1 MEGGY
6 HYDLVIPCLA
16 TDVENNF
23 ILYLKCSCVVIKRDD
38 NQLATT
44 IKFVRDH
51 VKTLIFFQR
60 LILFIFRDLK
70 VPNKN
75 V

>member
-23 ILYLKCSCVVIKRDD
+23 ILYLECSCVVIMRDD
-38 NQLATT
+38 NQLTP
-44 IKFVRDH
+44 
-51 VKTLIFFQR
+51 LSN
-60 LILFIFRDLK
+60 L
-70 VPNKN
+70 
-75 V
+75 